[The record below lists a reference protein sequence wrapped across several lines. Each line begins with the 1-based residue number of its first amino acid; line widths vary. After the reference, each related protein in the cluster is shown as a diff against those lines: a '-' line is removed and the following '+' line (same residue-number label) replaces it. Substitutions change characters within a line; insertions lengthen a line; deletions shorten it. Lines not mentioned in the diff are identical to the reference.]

1 LIPKNLTRL
10 EQTLTMKALLI
21 GCGKMGGALLH
32 QWAKS
37 DEWDFTVVD
46 PFTEAVPNGVTL
58 LKDRKDVPD
67 VPFDLLIVAIK
78 PQMVDDIL
86 PAYKDCIAP
95 TGLVASIAAGCAVDR
110 LKRTSGTEAVI
121 RIMPNLP
128 ALIGQ
133 GVSGLY
139 ASEACSNAHKVAVE
153 AMMRRAGSVVWVD
166 DEDALDR
173 VTAVAGSGPG
183 YVFEMARTY
192 IEAAEGMG
200 FTNAQARALVLG
212 TMAGAVEMARQSDE
226 SVEALRNSVT
236 SKNGTTQ
243 AGLEALN
250 NDGALSALMRSTV
263 QAAYD
268 RAVELR

>member
-1 LIPKNLTRL
+1 
-10 EQTLTMKALLI
+10 
-21 GCGKMGGALLH
+21 MGGALLQ
-32 QWAKS
+32 QWSRSA
-37 DEWDFTVVD
+37 DWDFTVVD
-46 PFTEAVPNGVTL
+46 PFAETVPEGVTL
-58 LKDRKDVPD
+58 LKAREDVPD
-67 VPFDLLIVAIK
+67 TLFDLLIVAVK
-78 PQMVDDIL
+78 PQMIDEVM
-86 PAYKDCIAP
+86 PAYQTSLAP
-95 TGLVASIAAGCAVDR
+95 SGVVASIAAGCSVDR
-110 LKRTSGTEAVI
+110 LKKATGASAVI

-128 ALIGQ
+128 ALIAQ

-139 ASEACSNAHKVAVE
+139 ASPDCSDDQKSAVE
-153 AMMRRAGSVVWVD
+153 ALMQRAGTTVWVD

-183 YVFEMARTY
+183 YVFEIARAY
-192 IEAAEGMG
+192 IAAAEALG
-200 FTNAQARALVLG
+200 FTNSQARALVLG

-226 SVEALRNSVT
+226 TVETLRNSVT

-250 NDGALSALMRSTV
+250 ADGTLSELMLRTT